1 MRVAVM
7 GAGGTGGYF
16 GGLLTRAGEDVTF
29 IARGAHLNAMQA
41 QGLRVKSPLAGD
53 FAIPVEATHNP
64 VEMETVDLVLFC
76 VKTYDTQTAAELI
89 RPIVGPQT
97 VVLSVQNGIDNQ
109 ERIGE
114 FFGTESVMCAV
125 AQISSVV
132 ESPGV
137 IEHRSGGLAKILFGE
152 WDGLVS
158 PRSEQLLTTFQRA
171 GIDAELRSDISVALW
186 EKFIFIC
193 GGSGL
198 TALTRLAIGSILT
211 CAATKS
217 LLQGTIEEV
226 AEVGRAAGAKLSG
239 DCVDGA
245 MGRLAALEPQGR
257 GSMAYDLAAGRRL
270 ELETLNGTVVR
281 LGREYGIPT
290 PCNFAIYAALKPYV
304 DGAPQMP

>member
-1 MRVAVM
+1 
-7 GAGGTGGYF
+7 
-16 GGLLTRAGEDVTF
+16 
-29 IARGAHLNAMQA
+29 MQA

-171 GIDAELRSDISVALW
+171 GIDAELSVRHFGGFVGEVHFHLRRQRPHRPDSTGHWAHSDLRSYQIITSRDHRGGGGSW
-186 EKFIFIC
+186 TGC
-193 GGSGL
+193 GG
-198 TALTRLAIGSILT
+198 
-211 CAATKS
+211 
-217 LLQGTIEEV
+217 
-226 AEVGRAAGAKLSG
+226 
-239 DCVDGA
+239 
-245 MGRLAALEPQGR
+245 
-257 GSMAYDLAAGRRL
+257 
-270 ELETLNGTVVR
+270 
-281 LGREYGIPT
+281 
-290 PCNFAIYAALKPYV
+290 
-304 DGAPQMP
+304 